1 MLNGRTGHRIRK
13 KKTKSVIANS
23 QTEFNETLTFDV
35 LYNQLDIVQ
44 FLIVLCSKVCIN
56 FNDSLNYNE

>member
-44 FLIVLCSKVCIN
+44 FLVVLCSKVCIN
-56 FNDSLNYNE
+56 F